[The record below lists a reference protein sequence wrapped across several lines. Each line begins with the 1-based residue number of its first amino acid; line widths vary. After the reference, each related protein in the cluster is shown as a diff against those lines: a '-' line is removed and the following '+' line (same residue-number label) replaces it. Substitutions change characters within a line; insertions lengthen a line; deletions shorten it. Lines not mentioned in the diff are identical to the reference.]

1 MGQTK
6 RRLSEI
12 LALLLVGA
20 VGIMLGIVFQRNY
33 GLGNTLRAAGLLTP
47 FPTWTPIPP
56 TPTPT
61 PFGVPEEFQGKLLLF
76 ILAGQSNMAGY
87 SQLPARQAINP
98 RVFLFGNDYRW
109 KLAAEPVDSA
119 LGQVDEVSED
129 GGAGFSP
136 GLAFANAVLVQEP
149 DLAIG
154 LIPCAA
160 GNTTIVQWQRDL
172 SDTTL
177 YGSCLKRVG
186 AASPLGNIE
195 GMLFFQGEADALDPE
210 QNPNRALSA
219 FDYAAK
225 FSTFVTDFRGDL
237 SLPKLPIVFAQ
248 IGSHTAPKAFT
259 NWQVIQE
266 QQATVKLPCTTMI
279 TTQDLPLSDGV
290 HFTTESY
297 QIIGERFAEAYL
309 DLRSNQSCN

>member
-1 MGQTK
+1 
-6 RRLSEI
+6 
-12 LALLLVGA
+12 
-20 VGIMLGIVFQRNY
+20 
-33 GLGNTLRAAGLLTP
+33 
-47 FPTWTPIPP
+47 
-56 TPTPT
+56 
-61 PFGVPEEFQGKLLLF
+61 
-76 ILAGQSNMAGY
+76 MAGY
-87 SQLPARQAINP
+87 SQLPAQQAINP

-119 LGQVDEVSED
+119 LDQVDEVSMD

-136 GLAFANAVLVQEP
+136 GLAFANAVLEQEP

-160 GNTTIVQWQRDL
+160 GNTAIVQWQRDL

-177 YGSCLKRVG
+177 YGSCLKRAG
-186 AASPLGNIE
+186 AATPLGHLE
-195 GMLFFQGEADALDPE
+195 GILFFQGEADALDPQ
-210 QNPNRALSA
+210 QNPERVLSA

-237 SLPKLPIVFAQ
+237 SLPNLPLVFAQ
-248 IGSHTAPKAFT
+248 IGSNTAPEAFN

-279 TTQDLPLSDGV
+279 TTQDLPLGDAV

-297 QIIGERFAEAYL
+297 KIIGQRFAEAYL
-309 DLRSNQSCN
+309 DLRSDSACN